1 MSQPFTL
8 AVLPDTQI
16 YAESFPEIF
25 DSQTRWIAD
34 NAGRLNIAF
43 VLHEGD
49 VTNGNAEYHWRNA
62 VHSMGLLDGV
72 VPYAVVLGNHDMGP
86 AGECDSR
93 DSLFNDHFPVGRFEN
108 MPTFGG
114 VFESGRLDSS
124 YHLFS
129 AGGTDWL
136 VLALEYLPRDS
147 VLDWANDVAASHPE
161 RRVIV
166 LTHSYVY
173 SDNTLHGSSPDHA
186 AGPGTDSLAA
196 APGGANYPV
205 QIWDKL
211 VRRHRNMTLAFS
223 GHFVEPSPTARLVG
237 TGDAGNRVYQ
247 MMANYQGMEKG
258 GNGYLRLVKCDP
270 ELATIEVETY
280 SPHLDAYLTDPGNRF
295 EFEGVDLGP
304 PPG

>member
-1 MSQPFTL
+1 MSKPFTI

-16 YAESFPEIF
+16 YAESYPEIF

-34 NAGRLNIAF
+34 NAERLNIAF

-49 VTNGNAEYHWRNA
+49 VTNGNVEYHWRNA
-62 VHSMGLLDGV
+62 VHSMGLLDGA
-72 VPYAVVLGNHDMGP
+72 VPYAIVLGNHDMGP

-93 DSLFNDHFPVGRFEN
+93 DSLFNDHFPVGRFEKL
-108 MPTFGG
+108 PTFGG
-114 VFESGRLDSS
+114 VFESGRMDSS

-161 RRVIV
+161 RRFIV

-196 APGGANYPV
+196 APGGANDPV
-205 QIWDKL
+205 QIWGKL

-237 TGDAGNRVYQ
+237 TGDGGNRVYQ
-247 MMANYQGMEKG
+247 MMANYQGMENG

-270 ELATIEVETY
+270 ARATIGVETY

-304 PPG
+304 PPR